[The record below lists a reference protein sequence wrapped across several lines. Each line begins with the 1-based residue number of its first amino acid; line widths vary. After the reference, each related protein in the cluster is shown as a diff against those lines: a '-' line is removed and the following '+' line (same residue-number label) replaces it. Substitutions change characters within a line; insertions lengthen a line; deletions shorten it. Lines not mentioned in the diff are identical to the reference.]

1 MTPELQRAMA
11 RYEEARIQYRK
22 ALIASRDGAPQG
34 AAIREAIREVQRAS
48 AELKR
53 HRPEPPPSPVVA
65 AQNEPREVTS
75 WRVLL
80 PFLKAS

>member
-1 MTPELQRAMA
+1 MTPELQRAMV

-22 ALIASRDGAPQG
+22 ALIAPRDATSHG
-34 AAIREAIREVQRAS
+34 AAIRDAIREVQRAS

-53 HRPEPPPSPVVA
+53 CRPAPPAPTA
-65 AQNEPREVTS
+65 AARDEPREVTS

>member
-1 MTPELQRAMA
+1 MTPELQRAMV

-22 ALIASRDGAPQG
+22 ALIASRDATSHG
-34 AAIREAIREVQRAS
+34 AAIRDAIREVQRAS

-53 HRPEPPPSPVVA
+53 CRPPPPAPPAA
-65 AQNEPREVTS
+65 AQDEPREATS
-75 WRVLL
+75 WRILL

>member
-1 MTPELQRAMA
+1 MSPELQRAMV
-11 RYEEARIQYRK
+11 RYEEARFQYRK
-22 ALIASRDGAPQG
+22 ALLASHDGSSHG
-34 AAIREAIREVQRAS
+34 AEIREAIRAVQRAS

-53 HRPEPPPSPVVA
+53 YRPAPPAPAVPA
-65 AQNEPREVTS
+65 PDEPREVTS

>member
-1 MTPELQRAMA
+1 MTPELQRAMV

-22 ALIASRDGAPQG
+22 ALISSRGATSGG
-34 AAIREAIREVQRAS
+34 AAIRDAIREVQRAS
-48 AELKR
+48 AELQR
-53 HRPEPPPSPVVA
+53 YRPVPPAAPAA
-65 AQNEPREVTS
+65 AQREPREVTS